1 MLLESLLDLMNSEY
15 GFIGEIKYEPD
26 GTMYLHNYSTTNIA
40 WNDET
45 RAFYDANVATG
56 LKFYNLNTLF
66 GRVMTTKEVVISN
79 NPKED
84 PYAFGIPSK
93 CVSLVLLNRVHP
105 LSHSVFPF
113 RGSPATEPL
122 PGHTVFSSRMCG
134 YCGYGRNS

>member
-1 MLLESLLDLMNSEY
+1 MLLFIVPVLTSLLSVKASVVFGVLLESLLDLMNSEY

-26 GTMYLHNYSTTNIA
+26 GTMYLHNCSTTNIA

-66 GRVMTTKEVVISN
+66 GKVMTTKEVVISN

-84 PYAFGIPSK
+84 PFASGLPSK
-93 CVSLVLLNRVHP
+93 CDCLILLKALRSNVSQCFLQRVTPH
-105 LSHSVFPF
+105 
-113 RGSPATEPL
+113 
-122 PGHTVFSSRMCG
+122 
-134 YCGYGRNS
+134 